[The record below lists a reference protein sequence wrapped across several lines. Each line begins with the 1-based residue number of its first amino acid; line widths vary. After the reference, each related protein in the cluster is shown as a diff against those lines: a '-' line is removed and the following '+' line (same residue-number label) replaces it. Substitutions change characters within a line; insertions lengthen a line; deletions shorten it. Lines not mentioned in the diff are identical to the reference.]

1 MVAPD
6 VLAELAST
14 IQRWTLGL
22 TREIALSVPL
32 RQGDPLLPTLF
43 SVGGPDGVQVPPPE
57 VFRPAVRAEAD
68 AVILIHTHRDDSPAS
83 KEDLAVTRR
92 LVAAGAVIGIP
103 LAAHLVVGPEQW
115 VDCLAAAAW
124 PAWSSPTR

>member
-1 MVAPD
+1 MVSSD
-6 VLAELAST
+6 VLTELAGT

-43 SVGGPDGVQVPPPE
+43 SVGGPDGVRVSPPE

-103 LAAHLVVGPEQW
+103 LAAHLVVGPRQW
-115 VDCLAAAAW
+115 ADCLATAAW
-124 PAWSSPTR
+124 PAWSNPTR